1 MFRAVR
7 EVGGRQQGWSRLI
20 GEDALN
26 SSTLRVLLA
35 ASVFAFTPG
44 NVFSPYFAGVS
55 ILGIGLF
62 DSRKELARAHRQEKL
77 LTLGRVFFA
86 APMAVFGAQHFTDT
100 QAVSQLVPSWIPGG
114 RIFCTYLVGTCLIA
128 AALSIVVKKHARLAA
143 SLLATML
150 MMFILCLHIPNIIAD
165 PRNVL
170 TWAFGFRDLAF
181 SGGALA
187 FAASLANQPHV
198 EDAPKLLPSTPL
210 TSMLITIARIF
221 ISVSVVFF
229 GVTHFVHPEFL
240 PADDLDHLTPTW
252 IPGHT
257 LWAYLAG
264 AVFILAG
271 TSILL
276 DRKARLAATYL
287 AIAVLVLL
295 VFVFLPMMAS
305 NLSDIQNGLNYFAS
319 TLAFS
324 GALLLL
330 AAALQGE
337 RTTR

>member
-1 MFRAVR
+1 M
-7 EVGGRQQGWSRLI
+7 
-20 GEDALN
+20 N
-26 SSTLRVLLA
+26 PSTLRVLLA
-35 ASVFAFTPG
+35 ASLLAFTPG
-44 NVFSPYFAGVS
+44 NVFWPYFAGVFT
-55 ILGIGLF
+55 LGIGLF
-62 DSRKELARAHRQEKL
+62 ATRKELGRARRQEKL

-86 APMAVFGAQHFTDT
+86 APMAVFAAQHFTDT

-128 AALSIVVKKHARLAA
+128 AALSIVVKKHAQLAA
-143 SLLATML
+143 ALLATLL
-150 MMFILCLHIPNIIAD
+150 MMFILFLHIPNIIAD
-165 PRNVL
+165 PKNVL

-187 FAASLANQPHV
+187 LAATLANPPHV
-198 EDAPKLLPSTPL
+198 EDTSKLSSSTPL
-210 TSMLITIARIF
+210 TAMLITIARIF
-221 ISVSVVFF
+221 ISVSVIFF

-240 PADDLDHLTPTW
+240 PADDLDHLTPSW

-264 AVFILAG
+264 ALFVLGG
-271 TSILL
+271 TSLL
-276 DRKARLAATYL
+276 LGRKARFAATYL

-295 VFVFLPMMAS
+295 AFVFLPMAAAS
-305 NLSDIQNGLNYFAS
+305 LSDIQNGLNYFAS

-324 GALLLL
+324 GVLLLL
-330 AAALQGE
+330 AAALRGE